1 MLNRLATIRDQK
13 LSLWQSAVE
22 EVAET
27 IRDSAQRRSMLEGV
41 TLHILSEERK
51 ADLPAGP
58 PSSQAEAEKDLPSA
72 FAVLSNKLFDH
83 ANAESG
89 GSGER
94 AFSISDLRSKIVTKL
109 RSVRLSELRS
119 LSLSDLRS
127 LSAADLFDLVRNAL
141 PDLTRNYGKD
151 DLTGW
156 AQCIV
161 AYVEHLKRAGGKPRY
176 EDWKKQTAPDPDFG
190 VLDYRL
196 PDNAKVIMIG
206 DWGSHMTDNVA
217 MLRQALKRFK
227 PDAIIHLGDVYYSG
241 TVFECKRNV
250 LDVMDRLVDELG
262 IKRPPF
268 FTIPGNHEYYSGGA
282 GFHDMIGKINAGI
295 AGAQQQASYFCLRTQ
310 DDKWQLLGMDTGLG
324 DRIPGLSVGP
334 SLQESEE
341 EWHAHKL
348 KAFGGSTILLSHHP
362 LFSAHKQLNKVG
374 APQYVNNKLLETFSP
389 FFDRVAAWYW
399 GHEHNLVMFE
409 DKLFGLKRGRLLG
422 CGAFQLGAEL
432 DPYAIEFD
440 KVGYIKDM
448 PKLGL
453 SDEKFYNHAFALLEF
468 SPQQI
473 DVTYFQYPSW
483 NRDFEG
489 PHPHLT
495 DPLHSETIL
504 PAR

>member
-58 PSSQAEAEKDLPSA
+58 PSSEAEAERDRPKA
-72 FAVLSNKLFDH
+72 FAFLSKKLFEK
-83 ANAESG
+83 ANAERESG
-89 GSGER
+89 GLSSR
-94 AFSISDLRSKIVTKL
+94 VKDIISDIRSFSSDLRSGSITD
-109 RSVRLSELRS
+109 
-119 LSLSDLRS
+119 LSDR
-127 LSAADLFDLVRNAL
+127 VRNLL
-141 PDLTRNYGKD
+141 PDLTRNYSAKD
-151 DLTGW
+151 LAGW

-161 AYVEHLKRAGGKPRY
+161 AYVEYMAKGRGEPHY
-176 EDWKKQTAPDPDFG
+176 ENWKEKTPPNPNFG

-196 PDNAKVIMIG
+196 PDNAKVVMIG

-250 LDVMDRLVDELG
+250 LDVMDKLVQELG
-262 IKRPPF
+262 IQRPPF

-295 AGAQQQASYFCLRTQ
+295 PGAQQQASYFCLRTAN
-310 DDKWQLLGMDTGLG
+310 DKWQFLGMDTGLG

-341 EWHAHKL
+341 EWHTHKL

-399 GHEHNLVMFE
+399 GHEHNLVMFKDE
-409 DKLFGLKRGRLLG
+409 LFGLKRGRLLG
-422 CGAFQLGAEL
+422 CGAFQSGADP
-432 DPYAIEFD
+432 DPYAIKFD
-440 KVGYIKDM
+440 KVSYIDKM

-453 SDEKFYNHAFALLEF
+453 SAEKFYNHAFALLEF

-473 DVTYFQYPSW
+473 DVTYHQYPSW
-483 NRDFEG
+483 NRDFAG
-489 PHPHLT
+489 PHPDLIT
-495 DPLHSETIL
+495 ESLHSETIL